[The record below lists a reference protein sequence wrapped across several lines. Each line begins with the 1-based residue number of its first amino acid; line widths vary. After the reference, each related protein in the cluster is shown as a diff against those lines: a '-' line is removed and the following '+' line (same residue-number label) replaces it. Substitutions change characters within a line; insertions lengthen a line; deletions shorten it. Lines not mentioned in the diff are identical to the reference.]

1 MNKAISISA
10 IIIAIAA
17 LVFSIINYKS
27 QSSIYYVNNGKLY
40 DGFNL
45 KIEYEKQIQNIR
57 INRKNMLDSIELT
70 IKQFQA
76 QNLLKEYEYA
86 QEYYIGKAKQFE
98 QEENDLM
105 SEYNQQIWKRLNQ
118 YAVDYSKEKNIDILF
133 GASGN
138 GTLLHAKQEID
149 VTEDLVKY
157 CNKRYLGK

>member
-1 MNKAISISA
+1 
-10 IIIAIAA
+10 
-17 LVFSIINYKS
+17 
-27 QSSIYYVNNGKLY
+27 
-40 DGFNL
+40 
-45 KIEYEKQIQNIR
+45 
-57 INRKNMLDSIELT
+57 MLDSIELT

-76 QNLLKEYEYA
+76 QNLSKEYEYA

-118 YAVDYSKEKNIDILF
+118 YAIDYSKEKNIDILF